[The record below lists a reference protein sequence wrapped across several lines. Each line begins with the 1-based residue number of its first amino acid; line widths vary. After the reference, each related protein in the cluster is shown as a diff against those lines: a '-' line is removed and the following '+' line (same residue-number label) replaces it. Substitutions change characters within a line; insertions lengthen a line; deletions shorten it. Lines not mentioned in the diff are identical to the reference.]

1 MSEQLTTCLIA
12 VAANLAGMLLIFSAL
27 SHALARLAWRRRGAF
42 FVVILIVLTQLCW
55 IAPALFIVG
64 NRRGDHAAS
73 YALWFGNWL
82 IAGFGLVLLWKSAAR
97 IPVALDD
104 SARLD
109 GLGGFAAW
117 RQVVFPFAK
126 GDLAI
131 IAVFILMAT
140 LLPFWGFINLPEA
153 GNVIT
158 IFERTSGTSER
169 VAMMLVSSLV
179 GAVPLVA
186 IFTAV
191 KPRA

>member
-12 VAANLAGMLLIFSAL
+12 VAANLAGMLLLFAAM
-27 SHALARLAWRRRGAF
+27 SHALARLVWRQRGAF
-42 FVVILIVLTQLCW
+42 IVVVLIVLTQLCW

-64 NRRGDHAAS
+64 NRSGDHAAS

-82 IAGFGLVLLWKSAAR
+82 VAGFAVVLLWKSVAR
-97 IPVALDD
+97 IPIALDD

-117 RQVVFPFAK
+117 RQAVFPFAR
-126 GDLAI
+126 GDLVI
-131 IAVFILMAT
+131 VAVFILMAT

-158 IFERTSGTSER
+158 IFERTSGPGER
-169 VAMMLVSSLV
+169 IAMMLAGSLA

-186 IFTAV
+186 IFFAT
-191 KPRA
+191 KRRT

>member
-12 VAANLAGMLLIFSAL
+12 VAANLVGMLLIITAM
-27 SHALARLAWRRRGAF
+27 SHALARLAWRQRGAV
-42 FVVILIVLTQLCW
+42 FVVVLIVLTQLCW

-64 NRRGDHAAS
+64 NRNGDHAAS

-82 IAGFGLVLLWKSAAR
+82 VAGFAVVLLRKSAAR
-97 IPVALDD
+97 IPIALDD

-117 RQVVFPFAK
+117 RQAVLPFTR
-126 GDLAI
+126 GDLVV

-158 IFERTSGTSER
+158 IFERTSGPGEHI
-169 VAMMLVSSLV
+169 AMMLAGSLV
-179 GAVPLVA
+179 GTVPLIA
-186 IFTAV
+186 IFLAL
-191 KPRA
+191 KRRA

>member
-12 VAANLAGMLLIFSAL
+12 VAANLAGMLLLFAAM
-27 SHALARLAWRRRGAF
+27 SHALARLAWRQRGAV
-42 FVVILIVLTQLCW
+42 FVVVLIVLTQLCW

-64 NRRGDHAAS
+64 NRGGDHAAS

-82 IAGFGLVLLWKSAAR
+82 VAGFALVLLWKSVAQ
-97 IPVALDD
+97 IPIALDD

-117 RQVVFPFAK
+117 REAVLPFAR

-131 IAVFILMAT
+131 IALFTVMAT

-153 GNVIT
+153 GNTVT
-158 IFERTSGTSER
+158 IFERTSGPGEHI
-169 VAMMLVSSLV
+169 AMMLAGSLA
-179 GAVPLVA
+179 GAVPLIA
-186 IFTAV
+186 IFLAL
-191 KPRA
+191 KRRA